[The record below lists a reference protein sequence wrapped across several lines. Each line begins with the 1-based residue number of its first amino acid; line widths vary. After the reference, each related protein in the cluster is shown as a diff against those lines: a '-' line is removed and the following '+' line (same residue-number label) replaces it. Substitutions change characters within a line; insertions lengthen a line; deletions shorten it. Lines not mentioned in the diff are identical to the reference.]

1 MKLLTLNTHSLQGED
16 PEKNLEALAAFL
28 LRERPGVAA
37 FQEVNQLRDAA
48 PADPRDWRWAYPS
61 AGGTS
66 PPVWRPG
73 SRRPG
78 SPAPG
83 PGVR

>member
-37 FQEVNQLRDAA
+37 FQEGELR
-48 PADPRDWRWAYPS
+48 RRS
-61 AGGTS
+61 GG
-66 PPVWRPG
+66 
-73 SRRPG
+73 
-78 SPAPG
+78 PAPG
-83 PGVR
+83 GRGPLLLDLASGKNGL